1 MPGRMAR
8 VMLSMAGYPAH
19 GPARVVAT
27 ARTLTRLPGELKR
40 MMHAHCDVAALHAK
54 HLGLP
59 ADVIALF
66 PSIYERWDGKG
77 GPARVRGEAIPR
89 AVRIAQVARDLDIQ
103 RSMARRPRP
112 RTSSGRER
120 GTPSIR
126 TSSRSPWTSIRFRRR
141 TPPGT

>member
-1 MPGRMAR
+1 
-8 VMLSMAGYPAH
+8 MAGYPAH
-19 GPARVVAT
+19 GPARVAAA

-77 GPARVRGEAIPR
+77 GPARVQGDAVPR

-103 RSMARRPRP
+103 RNLLPAA
-112 RTSSGRER
+112 EAANI
-120 GTPSIR
+120 IR
-126 TSSRSPWTSIRFRRR
+126 SRAGHAFDPDVVAVAVDLDPIPTTDSA
-141 TPPGT
+141 